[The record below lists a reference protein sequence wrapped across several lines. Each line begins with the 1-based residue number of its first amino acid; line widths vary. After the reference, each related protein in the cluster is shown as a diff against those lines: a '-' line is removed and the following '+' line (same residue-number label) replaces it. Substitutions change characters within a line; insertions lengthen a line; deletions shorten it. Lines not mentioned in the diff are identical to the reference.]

1 MGEGSVTMGVRWRAI
16 LAFVAASMIA
26 VALSVSRGGEV
37 PEPPLQ
43 RLDCV
48 SYAHPEEVLII
59 GTRAP
64 IEADVIERELRAI
77 RTMSGCIRLYSSD
90 WRQDQVL
97 PIAQKLG
104 LKVLLGAWINSH
116 PDTSHAD
123 LDRAIALAK
132 RYPDTVQALMVGN
145 EVLTVKEMP
154 IADLLPYL
162 DEARA
167 RSPVPVTVAEVW
179 SIWLDYPELAD
190 HVDFIGAHI
199 LPYWDGK
206 PDSLT
211 AVLTFIET
219 SLRRL
224 QDRFPAKRIM
234 IAEMGW
240 PSAGLAKGGWPP
252 GRVEQARVVRGT
264 VALAARNHWS
274 YNVVEAFDQPW
285 KRGREGV
292 AGASWGILSNDGL
305 PKFPLAGPVL
315 PDPDWPLSAGAAVTL
330 GALAVAA
337 LWRRTRPDLRWR
349 VAAVAPLFGYLLIE
363 QLTFSM
369 AWISGWPR
377 LGLTLLLFT
386 GSLAIA
392 TACLRALA
400 RGGLLA
406 MPSVATAAR
415 LLRRSPRHL
424 VSVGTM
430 LTLFQAAA
438 VVLCIVEPF
447 ELASDY
453 YHPFFAIPA
462 LAAALCG
469 SVPRGR
475 LNHAF
480 GAVLLAGAMLSVGL
494 TGLVVAQAWLW
505 ALTVAVLAA
514 PLFALRR
521 RPSLAH
527 AGVSPIEVECA
538 PPVH

>member
-1 MGEGSVTMGVRWRAI
+1 MVVRWRAI
-16 LAFVAASMIA
+16 LAFVVASAIV
-26 VALSVSRGGEV
+26 VALSVSRGGDV

-48 SYAHPEEVLII
+48 SYAHPEEVLIV
-59 GTRAP
+59 GQRPP
-64 IEADVIERELRAI
+64 IEPQVIEHELRAI
-77 RTMSGCIRLYSSD
+77 RSISGCIRLYSSD

-116 PDTSHAD
+116 PDTSHTD

-132 RYPDTVQALMVGN
+132 QYPDTVQALIVGN

-179 SIWLDYPELAD
+179 SIWLDYPQLAE

-206 PDSLT
+206 PESLS

-224 QDRFPAKRIM
+224 QDRFPGKRIM

-252 GRVEQARVVRGT
+252 GRVEQARVIRGT

-274 YNVVEAFDQPW
+274 YNVVEAYDQPW

-292 AGASWGILSNDGL
+292 AGAAWGILSNDGL

-315 PDPDWPLSAGAAVTL
+315 PDPDWPLQAGGAVAL
-330 GALAVAA
+330 GALALAV
-337 LWRRTRPDLRWR
+337 LWRRGRPDLRWR
-349 VAAVAPLFGYLLIE
+349 VAAAAPIFGYLLVE
-363 QLTFSM
+363 QLSFSM
-369 AWISGWPR
+369 AWVSGWPR
-377 LGLTLLLFT
+377 LALTVLLFS
-386 GSLAIA
+386 GSLAA
-392 TACLRALA
+392 AGSCLRALA
-400 RGGLLA
+400 SGGLLA
-406 MPSVATAAR
+406 MPSLTLAAS
-415 LLRRSPRHL
+415 LLRRAPRRL
-424 VSVGTM
+424 LSVGTL
-430 LTLFQAAA
+430 LTLCQVAAVALCAAA
-438 VVLCIVEPF
+438 PF

-453 YHPFFAIPA
+453 YVPFFAIPA

-469 SVPRGR
+469 NVPRGR
-475 LNHAF
+475 QSYAF
-480 GAVLLAGAMLSVGL
+480 GAVVLAGAVLCVGL
-494 TGLVVAQAWLW
+494 TGLAVAQAWLW
-505 ALTVAVLAA
+505 ALTVAGLAA
-514 PLFALRR
+514 PLLAPRR
-521 RPSLAH
+521 QPSLTH

-538 PPVH
+538 PSVH